1 VLFSNV
7 CVFQKLFL
15 LTSSLVVQIDLSRRG
30 LDVSHAFL
38 LKEAITHSPQL
49 SVLKLAYN
57 EFCDEGTTIL
67 AMAFCQNGVHH
78 KHLSV
83 VDLAFN
89 EIGDMGCEALA
100 VHAMAGNYVLR
111 AIDLSGNQVGERGAL
126 SIAGAILHGTG
137 LSRLHMSANRIG
149 SMGVQAIAGAIANRD
164 SRIAE
169 TEAALT
175 GSTEIHSIVDL
186 QLGTV
191 LIASGGFAAIP
202 GMLVTN
208 TTLRSLCVSNNNL
221 DDQDILL
228 MSQALTQNKRL
239 PLEELVLSFNQITCQ
254 GVETLM
260 NSIWGSTT
268 LKEIKLDNNRLRDR
282 GAQLCAVVLTSI
294 PLQSLDI
301 GCNAVTSA
309 GIKALMKNVSEN
321 SSLIS
326 LGLAGIHIDQNSSK
340 AVSYA
345 LAYNT
350 SLQAVYFDNS
360 HAGYSAQRHIVA
372 GIISNQ
378 SAPLRLL
385 TGFPLAPIAVT
396 LGVPRLPEVW
406 SNDQVLGFFRLMWR
420 QWAIKAGRGNVGK
433 GDIPRGPAPPAAV
446 AAAAKVAFASLGTAL
461 QTLFQTEMYEKPI
474 SERPS
479 VDPSDTALLERS
491 LSGTLE
497 IPKCSFVNEDE
508 LSEWEGGKSKM
519 DGTDTLPSSA
529 HTLSVQETYENSERR
544 SRNLRW
550 LRLHFRSLSEVGR
563 IPFNNAEL
571 WHLHQYYFSPPNVV
585 LHDCDGLHHEVTS
598 TPARG
603 MAAPS
608 TPNQQPSAPGMG
620 RAISF
625 QSLGNAFSVSRSLSH
640 AGGHKRRS
648 EKQCQSE
655 EQPALK
661 RPKNSK
667 PRIAYYPRIMT
678 KLQALGSSQAD
689 QILALLR
696 QLKFAESLLFAGKSL
711 YCDEPSIADNEAH
724 YSDVEMILLDLL

>member
-1 VLFSNV
+1 
-7 CVFQKLFL
+7 
-15 LTSSLVVQIDLSRRG
+15 
-30 LDVSHAFL
+30 
-38 LKEAITHSPQL
+38 
-49 SVLKLAYN
+49 
-57 EFCDEGTTIL
+57 
-67 AMAFCQNGVHH
+67 
-78 KHLSV
+78 
-83 VDLAFN
+83 
-89 EIGDMGCEALA
+89 
-100 VHAMAGNYVLR
+100 
-111 AIDLSGNQVGERGAL
+111 
-126 SIAGAILHGTG
+126 
-137 LSRLHMSANRIG
+137 
-149 SMGVQAIAGAIANRD
+149 
-164 SRIAE
+164 
-169 TEAALT
+169 
-175 GSTEIHSIVDL
+175 
-186 QLGTV
+186 
-191 LIASGGFAAIP
+191 
-202 GMLVTN
+202 
-208 TTLRSLCVSNNNL
+208 
-221 DDQDILL
+221 
-228 MSQALTQNKRL
+228 
-239 PLEELVLSFNQITCQ
+239 
-254 GVETLM
+254 
-260 NSIWGSTT
+260 
-268 LKEIKLDNNRLRDR
+268 
-282 GAQLCAVVLTSI
+282 
-294 PLQSLDI
+294 
-301 GCNAVTSA
+301 
-309 GIKALMKNVSEN
+309 
-321 SSLIS
+321 
-326 LGLAGIHIDQNSSK
+326 
-340 AVSYA
+340 
-345 LAYNT
+345 
-350 SLQAVYFDNS
+350 
-360 HAGYSAQRHIVA
+360 
-372 GIISNQ
+372 
-378 SAPLRLL
+378 
-385 TGFPLAPIAVT
+385 
-396 LGVPRLPEVW
+396 
-406 SNDQVLGFFRLMWR
+406 MWR

-608 TPNQQPSAPGMG
+608 TPTQQPSAPGMG

-667 PRIAYYPRIMT
+667 PRIAYYPRIMVSCNIRVT
-678 KLQALGSSQAD
+678 GSLVKVFLLTSRFRPSYRLLEVVK
-689 QILALLR
+689 QI
-696 QLKFAESLLFAGKSL
+696 K
-711 YCDEPSIADNEAH
+711 Y
-724 YSDVEMILLDLL
+724 